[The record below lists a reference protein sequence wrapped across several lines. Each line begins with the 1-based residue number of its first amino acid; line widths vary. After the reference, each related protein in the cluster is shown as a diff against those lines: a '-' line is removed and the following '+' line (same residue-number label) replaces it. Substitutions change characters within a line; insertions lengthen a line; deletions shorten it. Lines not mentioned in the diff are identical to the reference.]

1 MFHPFMTLSRQH
13 VARSP
18 RGRCQN
24 DALAAS
30 APKRVSLKCTS
41 SRNELRFQRVR
52 VVFRLF
58 CWHSGSTPR
67 LTPRPR
73 HPLCFHPSPHPDP
86 SRSQTPAPTRPSVWF
101 RACRQE
107 GNTATPVVCSAPPLP
122 RESGAPSPH
131 PQPHSPPLAA
141 SPPPKSIWPSVG
153 QSARNRSLKQKRTES
168 RACAVVS
175 FPHRAHHAHCAS
187 ADRVLTSS
195 ERFAVKTTNVSAAPS
210 PHGNQHFCASRVV
223 RTKADGP
230 QFAISVIA
238 PHALYK

>member
-1 MFHPFMTLSRQH
+1 MTLSRQH

-141 SPPPKSIWPSVG
+141 SPPPQVDLAQCWSVSKESQPQAEEDG
-153 QSARNRSLKQKRTES
+153 ES
-168 RACAVVS
+168 RMRRGFISAPCA
-175 FPHRAHHAHCAS
+175 PRPL
-187 ADRVLTSS
+187 RV
-195 ERFAVKTTNVSAAPS
+195 R
-210 PHGNQHFCASRVV
+210 
-223 RTKADGP
+223 
-230 QFAISVIA
+230 
-238 PHALYK
+238 